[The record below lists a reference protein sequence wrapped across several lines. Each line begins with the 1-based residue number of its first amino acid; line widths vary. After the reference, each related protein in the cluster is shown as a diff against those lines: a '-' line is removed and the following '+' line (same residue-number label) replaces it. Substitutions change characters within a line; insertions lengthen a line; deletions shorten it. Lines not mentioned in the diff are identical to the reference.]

1 MLQRLVLGR
10 DVDPAPDRTL
20 PGLAPLPETLGK
32 VGAVMVMQRPEEA
45 RPPWEGGG
53 LSIPGEED
61 AARVAA
67 ALQAWW
73 AAADATRGIA
83 ASVGT
88 DLARSPERRRQAPPP
103 GKNAVLLLPDD
114 GFCPPRVGLRERL
127 AAAWSI
133 GPVVADLPEKPTP
146 LVVLVSGEP
155 PGVLGE
161 RVRRLSRDPRM
172 KGKLLAVYSL
182 LAPLRPDLP
191 AALLAPGTLAGVG
204 VAVAP
209 TVGSGDVVSDIER
222 LAQSTTAAASTSP
235 IEITASRFVWFY

>member
-1 MLQRLVLGR
+1 
-10 DVDPAPDRTL
+10 
-20 PGLAPLPETLGK
+20 
-32 VGAVMVMQRPEEA
+32 
-45 RPPWEGGG
+45 
-53 LSIPGEED
+53 
-61 AARVAA
+61 
-67 ALQAWW
+67 
-73 AAADATRGIA
+73 
-83 ASVGT
+83 
-88 DLARSPERRRQAPPP
+88 
-103 GKNAVLLLPDD
+103 
-114 GFCPPRVGLRERL
+114 
-127 AAAWSI
+127 
-133 GPVVADLPEKPTP
+133 
-146 LVVLVSGEP
+146 
-155 PGVLGE
+155 VLGE